1 MYEENNKKIDE
12 FTLFL
17 YGILVVVLLLVALF
31 LLPFKIIGAGERGIV
46 MRFGAVDRTMQP
58 GFNFK
63 LPIIERVA
71 VVDVKT
77 QKEEVEAQAAS
88 KDLQTVKAV
97 IALNYNLAPDR
108 VQELWKTIGS
118 DYKVRVIDPA
128 IQEAVKAATAKY
140 TAEELITKR
149 AVVRDDIKTNLVAR
163 LQPDYIQVSDVSI
176 VNFDFSASFNEAIEA
191 KVTAEQQALMQK
203 NLLEKVKFEAEQKVA
218 TAKAEAESIKL
229 QSDAADNEKYIELKR
244 LEVQLK
250 MSEKW
255 DGKLPQNVYAGAP
268 LPILNMINQ

>member
-1 MYEENNKKIDE
+1 MYEESHKKIDE
-12 FTLFL
+12 FTIFA
-17 YGILVVVLLLVALF
+17 YGVVIVVILLVALL
-31 LLPFKIIGAGERGIV
+31 LLPFKIIGAGERGVV

-58 GFNFK
+58 GIHFK

-71 VVDVKT
+71 IVDVKT

-108 VQELWKTIGS
+108 VQELWKSIGS

-149 AVVRDDIKTNLVAR
+149 AVVRDDMKMNLIAR
-163 LQPDYIQVSDVSI
+163 LQPDYIQVTDVSI
-176 VNFDFSASFNEAIEA
+176 VNFDFSESFNAAIEA
-191 KVTAEQQALMQK
+191 KVTAEQEALKQK

-229 QSDAADNEKYIELKR
+229 QSEAANNEKYVELKR
-244 LEVQLK
+244 LEVQMK

-255 DGKLPQNVYAGAP
+255 DGKLPQNVYAGTP
-268 LPILNMINQ
+268 LPILNMINK